1 MDKHPGWTT
10 SFKNAHLIDAWS
22 TGARC
27 KQTPVSSPIARGHAA
42 LASRKKP
49 VGREGM
55 RNPRTGRHWR
65 RVLGLALVAALTL
78 TSPAAVLADAGTTN
92 PPATTRP
99 SGTRVTARDLE
110 LRIAPTLTSDSITV
124 IPEGSTVTLTGDLD
138 AQFAKITYGDASGW
152 VEAEFLLEGVSG
164 ASEPTPAPTGFRTVS
179 EDVNL
184 RAEPSSAGD
193 VLTVLTANTTV
204 RVTGATSGDYTEVTS
219 GDVTGWVASA
229 YLQSSST
236 GTVTP
241 VPSAT
246 STVGAADN
254 PTVAPTAVPTEAVAT
269 TETALPT
276 ATTVATETPAPTST
290 AVEPTPTQDLG
301 VSTIPPTTSATE
313 TVTPEPTT
321 TTTATETAAATEP
334 VTPTSAATEPPAS
347 GNSLVV
353 WPVKGGTWQVSQ
365 GYNGSSHQNNNDL
378 WQYLDSFDLVPV
390 NGEAAGQSVYSP
402 VNGTIKWFDP
412 STGGIAIDMGGGLA
426 FAMFHMDIDS
436 GLREGQQVTQG
447 QYLGIIAYPGSVNS
461 GFPHLHIT
469 VWSTDDGGNWDR
481 HAIPFTGNVAISGT
495 EFPSNGSSQQ
505 YTGFTFNP

>member
-1 MDKHPGWTT
+1 
-10 SFKNAHLIDAWS
+10 
-22 TGARC
+22 
-27 KQTPVSSPIARGHAA
+27 
-42 LASRKKP
+42 
-49 VGREGM
+49 M

-65 RVLGLALVAALTL
+65 RVLGLALVAVLTL
-78 TSPAAVLADAGTTN
+78 TSPAVALADAGTTN
-92 PPATTRP
+92 PPATARP

-110 LRIAPTLTSDSITV
+110 LRIAPTLTSDIITV

-164 ASEPTPAPTGFRTVS
+164 TTAPTPAPTGFRTVS

-184 RAEPSSAGD
+184 RAEPSATGN
-193 VLTVLTANTTV
+193 VLTVLNAGTTV
-204 RVTGATSGDYTEVTS
+204 RVTGAVSGDYTEVTS
-219 GDVTGWVASA
+219 RDVTGWVASP
-229 YLQSSST
+229 YLRSSSA

-241 VPSAT
+241 VPTAT

-254 PTVAPTAVPTEAVAT
+254 PTVAPTVPATTTETTVPTE
-269 TETALPT
+269 T

-290 AVEPTPTQDLG
+290 AVEPTPTATQDLG
-301 VSTIPPTTSATE
+301 VSTIPPTASATE
-313 TVTPEPTT
+313 TVPPEPTA
-321 TTTATETAAATEP
+321 TATGTVAATQPVTPTAAATEP
-334 VTPTSAATEPPAS
+334 PSS

-378 WQYLDSFDLVPV
+378 WQYLDSFDLIPV

-426 FAMFHMDIDS
+426 FAMFHMDVDS

-447 QYLGIIAYPGSVNS
+447 QYLGIIAYPGSVNG

-481 HAIPFTGNVAISGT
+481 HAIPFTGNVAISGN
-495 EFPSNGSSQQ
+495 EFPADGSSQQ
-505 YTGFTFNP
+505 YTGYTFTP